1 VARGTTRPG
10 WASAYRSGFL
20 YLSLAQLLIVPIISY
35 ELIGRNL
42 SFGSVSWVEELCKLI
57 ELWVGMLFIAL
68 VQLENRHIAAS
79 LIAPRNPTVLLLLRL
94 LRHAIFFAIGTFWI
108 WVGAINAYKERN
120 MNSAGGLELPL
131 LFTDV
136 VLPVAGLLIAV
147 TAVVLAVRVISGRN
161 ERPREKTAGDL
172 IPDL

>member
-1 VARGTTRPG
+1 M
-10 WASAYRSGFL
+10 
-20 YLSLAQLLIVPIISY
+20 IVPIISY

-42 SFGSVSWVEELCKLI
+42 SLSSVSWVEEFCKLI

-79 LIAPRNPTVLLLLRL
+79 LIAPRNPAVQRGLSM
-94 LRHAIFFAIGTFWI
+94 LRHAIFFAIGVFWI

-136 VLPVAGLLIAV
+136 VLPVAGLLIV
-147 TAVVLAVRVISGRN
+147 ITAVVLAVRVMSRRD
-161 ERPREKTAGDL
+161 ERPQQKTAGDL
-172 IPDL
+172 ISDL